1 MYPVTGS
8 KSNLIVSFSGH
19 ETFPFRYGWLKKG
32 IDAVTQDSTIF
43 SSEQAMTEMGV
54 GKNMVRSIRHW
65 CLAAGLIRE
74 DSGADAVRGQ
84 LIATALG
91 KKLFFDG
98 GFDPYL
104 EDPATLWLIHWQITS
119 NISTATTW
127 FWAFNYWNA
136 AEFSKEVFISE
147 LVAWLANGPYK
158 QVAEN
163 SLKRDADC
171 FVRTYV
177 QSRQHRGPV
186 SEDTLDCPLVDLHL
200 ISELADGKTYQFQ
213 RGGQSSLP
221 DEIFIYSLI
230 EFWRALR
237 QTGNTLAFE
246 KIAYEAG
253 SPGRIFKLDED
264 SLSDR
269 LERIETIS
277 DGLYGYDETAGLKQI
292 YKRSEEELEPMELL
306 KAYYRK
312 SKAVKTRAA

>member
-1 MYPVTGS
+1 MCPATGS
-8 KSNLIVSFSGH
+8 KSNVTVSFSGH

-32 IDAVTQDSTIF
+32 IDAVTQDPTIF

-74 DSGADAVRGQ
+74 DSGANAVRGQ
-84 LIATALG
+84 LIATILG
-91 KKLFFDG
+91 KKLFADN

-104 EDPATLWLIHWQITS
+104 EDPATLWLIHWQLAS
-119 NISTATTW
+119 NFNAATTW

-136 AEFSKEVFISE
+136 AEFTKEVFVSE
-147 LVAWLANGPYK
+147 LGTWLANSTYK

-177 QSRQHRGPV
+177 QSRHTRGPI

-200 ISELADGKTYQFQ
+200 VAELADGKTYQFQ
-213 RGGQSSLP
+213 RGAQPSLP

-230 EFWRALR
+230 EFWRALG

-264 SLSDR
+264 SISDR

-277 DGLYGYDETAGLKQI
+277 DGLYAYDETAGLKQI
-292 YKRSEEELEPMELL
+292 YKRSDAEIEPIALL

-312 SKAVKTRAA
+312 SKAVKIRAA